1 MHGNPRLP
9 LVPTP
14 PATDTLTLRAE
25 GDDQVVQTDR
35 DASGAA
41 SGPYRDGADAKLARM
56 RNLEAWLARL
66 GEAEAMRGALE
77 REHALLEESIRHERD
92 TLRARVTETTPC
104 SARWEQMQ
112 GNDAVRRCGR
122 CRRAVHDLA
131 RLSRNEA
138 EALLERAERG
148 EVLSLHARPDGR
160 VVMGA
165 CPRSERAQTVRAV
178 AAGMIAGAA
187 VATSAFVP
195 YAVVD
200 DMRFDALAE
209 RVTEGERTA
218 HRLYLE
224 QHAQGERW
232 AAREQEH
239 DERDRL
245 ETRAHLSLRDSI
257 TSLAR
262 RLARDEP
269 GAEPTDADGSD
280 VTEVGPNEYL
290 VTRAALE
297 SPAHV
302 MSAARVIPHEQE
314 GVVLGVRI
322 YGIRRSSLLGRMGIQ
337 NGDTLVTLNGISLAS
352 SDPNGLL
359 GAVRDST
366 SFELVVLRRGEV
378 VRLRYVV
385 LG

>member
-1 MHGNPRLP
+1 MQGNSRLP

-14 PATDTLTLRAE
+14 PAIDTLTLRPE
-25 GDDQVVQTDR
+25 GDDQVVQADR
-35 DASGAA
+35 DPVAPT

-56 RNLEAWLARL
+56 RNLESWLARL

-77 REHALLEESIRHERD
+77 REHALLEESIRHERESV
-92 TLRARVTETTPC
+92 RARVTETTRC
-104 SARWEQMQ
+104 TMRWDQMQ
-112 GNDAVRRCGR
+112 GTDAVRRCGR

-131 RLSRNEA
+131 RLSRSEA

-187 VATSAFVP
+187 VAASAFVP

-224 QHAQGERW
+224 QQAQEERSV
-232 AAREQEH
+232 ARDAERTEH
-239 DERDRL
+239 DRL
-245 ETRAHLSLRDSI
+245 DARAHLSLRDSI

-262 RLARDEP
+262 VVARDEP
-269 GAEPTDADGSD
+269 GAAPTGADGSE
-280 VTEVGPNEYL
+280 VTPIGPNEYL
-290 VTRAALE
+290 VTRSVLE
-297 SPAHV
+297 VPERL
-302 MSAARVIPHEQE
+302 MGAARVIPHEQE
-314 GVVLGVRI
+314 GIVLGLRI
-322 YGIRRSSLLGRMGIQ
+322 YGIRRLSRLGQMGIQ
-337 NGDTLVTLNGISLAS
+337 NGDTLVSLNGISLAPGTP
-352 SDPNGLL
+352 DGLL
-359 GAVRDST
+359 DAVRDST
-366 SFELVVLRRGEV
+366 AFELVVLRRGEV